1 MVEVGLGVLM
11 FTLVI
16 VSLVVVLMLARRQL
30 VAAGEVTIV
39 INDDPAKALRTT
51 AGRTL
56 LDTLS
61 SSKLFVP
68 SACGGKGSCGVCT
81 VKVIDGGGAILP
93 TERSHI
99 SRGEA
104 RVGTRL
110 SCQVKVKQDMKLLRD
125 S

>member
-56 LDTLS
+56 LDTLGIQLDHLLFRTKPQS
-61 SSKLFVP
+61 IFHIKFTYKLKKTWEMITNL
-68 SACGGKGSCGVCT
+68 CHQ
-81 VKVIDGGGAILP
+81 L
-93 TERSHI
+93 
-99 SRGEA
+99 
-104 RVGTRL
+104 
-110 SCQVKVKQDMKLLRD
+110 KLLKKCMN
-125 S
+125 